1 MVIKNDGRGFM
12 PAKNPFAK
20 TKYTCY
26 YTYLAMSSVFSLP
39 PILLVPLREMFGI
52 SYTLLGTLVLTN
64 FCTQL
69 LVDLIFTFFA
79 KHFNIHTTIKVMP
92 LLTSLGLL
100 TYAVLPCVFPNHAFW
115 GLLAGT
121 VIFSVAAGLCEV
133 LLSPLVAA
141 LPSENPQKDMS
152 VLHSL
157 YAYGVVTVV
166 VLSTL
171 FLHMFGQEN
180 WMYLVG
186 FWAILPII
194 SCILYCTSPLPE
206 MNLSQGDAPK
216 ASSKAGVGLALFT
229 TCIFLG
235 SASENTMTNWISGFA
250 EKALGISKTVGDI
263 LGLALFGILLGLT
276 RTAYAKW
283 GKNIFRVLLLGMAGA
298 TVCYLTV
305 GLVNNWVVSF
315 IACVLVGIFTSMLWP
330 GTLIAMEENIPHV
343 GVAAYALMAAG
354 GDLGGSVAPQLMGA
368 VVDTVSQSAFAQTL
382 GATLSLTP
390 EQVGMKIAMLITA
403 LFPILGIAVVLIIK
417 RYFKKKA

>member
-1 MVIKNDGRGFM
+1 MS
-12 PAKNPFAK
+12 AKNPFSK

-39 PILLVPLREMFGI
+39 PVLLVTLRETYRI
-52 SYTLLGTLVLTN
+52 SYTLLGTLVLVN

-79 KHFNIHTTIKVMP
+79 KRFNLHKTVKVMP

-100 TYAVLPCVFPNHAFW
+100 TYAVLPNLFPAHAFW
-115 GLLAGT
+115 GLFAGT

-141 LPSENPQKDMS
+141 LPSDSPQKDMS
-152 VLHSL
+152 MLHSL

-171 FLHMFGQEN
+171 FLEFFGKEH
-180 WMYLVG
+180 WMYLVI
-186 FWAILPII
+186 FWAVLPII
-194 SCILYCTSPLPE
+194 SCLLYCTSPLPE
-206 MNLSQGDAPK
+206 MNLSQETSPK
-216 ASSKAGVGLALFT
+216 ASSKAGVGLGLFT
-229 TCIFLG
+229 ACIFLG
-235 SASENTMTNWISGFA
+235 SASENAMTNWISGFT

-263 LGLALFGILLGLT
+263 LGLALFGVLLGLT

-283 GKNIFRVLLLGMAGA
+283 GKNILRVLLWGMVGA
-298 TVCYLTV
+298 AICYLTI
-305 GLVNNWVVSF
+305 GLVNNWMVSF

-330 GTLIAMEENIPHV
+330 GTLIAMEENIPKV

-368 VVDTVSQSAFAQTL
+368 VVDAVSQSSIGT
-382 GATLSLTP
+382 TLSQMLCLTP
-390 EQVGMKIAMLITA
+390 EQVGLKTAMFLTA
-403 LFPILGIAVVLIIK
+403 LFPILGIGVVLII
-417 RYFKKKA
+417 RNYFKKKA